1 MVLNMSYDDCY
12 TCWERAQCAH
22 LRSLT
27 ASASF
32 CSGFFFNFTNSSL
45 VGIVPPS
52 HPILNSAARSE
63 TRKKISQPV
72 TVKVAHQDDSL
83 WSVGSYSKGV
93 QGKIGGLHLMEKIGH
108 KFALSSQFAQPCL
121 QERESRVD

>member
-1 MVLNMSYDDCY
+1 MLMKMSYNDCD

-52 HPILNSAARSE
+52 HPILYLGSASE
-63 TRKKISQPV
+63 TRKKYHSQRGGR
-72 TVKVAHQDDSL
+72 QDESL
-83 WSVGSYSKGV
+83 RPIDCNS
-93 QGKIGGLHLMEKIGH
+93 
-108 KFALSSQFAQPCL
+108 
-121 QERESRVD
+121 